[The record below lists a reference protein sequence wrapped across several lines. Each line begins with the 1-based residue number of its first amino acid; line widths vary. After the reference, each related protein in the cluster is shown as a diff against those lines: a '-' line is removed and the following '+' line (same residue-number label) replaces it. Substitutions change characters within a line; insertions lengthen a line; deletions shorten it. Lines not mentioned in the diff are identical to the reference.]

1 MTGCD
6 LSCST
11 LQLLNNF
18 TEAELIRTGVLYKS
32 LFFFA
37 YGYKIAIQAI
47 KNAEEVWTGLRRLLS
62 EFAQMIKAFFR
73 TFSTNSNSNRTRF
86 RTTRITTPKGLELK
100 KIPPR

>member
-32 LFFFA
+32 LFFLPMDT
-37 YGYKIAIQAI
+37 K
-47 KNAEEVWTGLRRLLS
+47 
-62 EFAQMIKAFFR
+62 
-73 TFSTNSNSNRTRF
+73 
-86 RTTRITTPKGLELK
+86 
-100 KIPPR
+100 